1 MNTNTETLPP
11 GRYRH
16 FKGRDY
22 QVLGLATHSETDE
35 TLVVYRCLYGDYDL
49 WVRPLSLFTEQVM
62 VGDETVP
69 RFRYLGPDADAGEM
83 MT

>member
-1 MNTNTETLPP
+1 MKPDTEALPP

-22 QVLGLATHSETDE
+22 QVLGLATHSETNE
-35 TLVVYRCLYGDYDL
+35 TLVVYRCLYGNYDL
-49 WVRPLSLFTEQVM
+49 WVRPLGLFTEQVK